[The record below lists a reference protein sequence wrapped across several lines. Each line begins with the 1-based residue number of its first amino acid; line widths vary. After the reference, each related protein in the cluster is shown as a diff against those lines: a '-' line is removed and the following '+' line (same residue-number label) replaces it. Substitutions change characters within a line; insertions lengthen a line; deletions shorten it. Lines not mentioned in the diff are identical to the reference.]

1 MPHYPTANGSKLA
14 AAWLIDQ
21 CGFKGVKHG
30 SVGVHDQQALV
41 LIHTGGGTAENLL
54 ALAEEITS
62 AVKSRFNVQLE
73 REPELVAV

>member
-1 MPHYPTANGSKLA
+1 M
-14 AAWLIDQ
+14 
-21 CGFKGVKHG
+21 CG

-41 LIHTGGGTAENLL
+41 LIQTGSDTAQSLL

-73 REPELVAV
+73 RGQSWWFFIL